1 MDLLI
6 SRPFSEWL
14 SSAGLTRPFPP
25 ILLPRRQPATSSH
38 YIIPNQ
44 FIIIVINMV
53 KLHTSLLAI
62 TLVMGSA
69 LPVAARHRHHH
80 ANVNHASASN
90 QHASASGQ
98 G

>member
-69 LPVAARHRHHH
+69 LATRHRHHH